1 MKKCKVFEIYKS
13 DFLNMCS
20 SSFEAQLPPFALK
33 RFFNQ
38 NNLTQ
43 RMLVSWCPITGRV
56 PKISE
61 EFIFL
66 VFSAETS
73 SLGKCF
79 VRGCRPDGFGR
90 LSWVVAAAVRSRHR
104 VTSRTRRGGDLTSPL
119 SERLTAGTV
128 GALLW
133 SRLTGIPRWSC
144 NRWAAVHSLRDNSWE
159 RRAALIV
166 SAHFI
171 GV

>member
-1 MKKCKVFEIYKS
+1 
-13 DFLNMCS
+13 MCS
-20 SSFEAQLPPFALK
+20 SSFEVQLPPFPLK

-56 PKISE
+56 PKISDG
-61 EFIFL
+61 FIFL
-66 VFSAETS
+66 VCSAQTS
-73 SLGKCF
+73 SSGKCY
-79 VRGCRPDGFGR
+79 VWGCRPDGFGR
-90 LSWVVAAAVRSRHR
+90 LSSVVAAAARSRHR
-104 VTSRTRRGGDLTSPL
+104 ATSRTRRGSDLTSPL
-119 SERLTAGTV
+119 GERLTAGAV
-128 GALLW
+128 EALLW
-133 SRLTGIPRWSC
+133 SRLTGIPQWSC
-144 NRWAAVHSLRDNSWE
+144 NRRAAVRSLRDNARE